1 MLSFLSILSIRRE
14 ISSKTKRH
22 AQAVLLDLPPL
33 HLSLSLSTR
42 IFREDSY
49 LRDPFS
55 NVTAD
60 VHKYVAGSVR
70 IEIRGCARFAAP
82 PSDARTR
89 IGGANGKMDARRT
102 NRSKERVS
110 RMIWRASS
118 GKTVGNFARRGE
130 GNRVQS

>member
-1 MLSFLSILSIRRE
+1 MLSFLSILSTRRE

-33 HLSLSLSTR
+33 HLSLSTR

-89 IGGANGKMDARRT
+89 IGGADRKMDARRT